1 MAHNTHLNSTVK
13 PSRAAHWSLRLAL
26 TGAVLVLFAV
36 FAHRLDLMDFNLAM
50 LGLVGGAVLGLLAL
64 LAGFIGI
71 VMTRKPKISGR
82 RFAWVGL
89 ILGLIAASPVVT
101 TIYTASNVPPI
112 HDISTDLQNPPIFK
126 AILAVR
132 TDSNNP
138 LDRQN
143 PPNLVA
149 LQQAAYPNLTSVLIN
164 QNSDQVFN
172 HAHALVTARSWEI
185 VTASASDGHIEATA
199 TTPIM
204 RFKDDVV
211 IRIRDEENSSIVDIR
226 SVSRVGKSDLGA
238 NAARIEAF
246 LADLKDYKQ

>member
-1 MAHNTHLNSTVK
+1 MVHNTHLNSTVK
-13 PSRAAHWSLRLAL
+13 HSRAAHWSLRLAL
-26 TGAVLVLFAV
+26 TGAVLVIFAV
-36 FAHRLDLMDFNLAM
+36 FAHRLDWMDFNLAM

-82 RFAWVGL
+82 RFAWIGL
-89 ILGLIAASPVVT
+89 ILGLIATSPVVT

-132 TDSNNP
+132 TENHNP

-149 LQQAAYPNLTSVLIN
+149 LQQSAYPNLAPAIIN
-164 QNSDQVFN
+164 KQPDQVFN
-172 HAHALVTARSWEI
+172 QAHTLVTARGWEV

-211 IRIRDEENSSIVDIR
+211 IRIRDEADGTIVDMR

-238 NAARIEAF
+238 NAARIETF
-246 LADLKDYKQ
+246 LADLKD